1 MKAFQVPRP
10 EIPAAAYL
18 HPRTGDGLVLPLG
31 GMGAGGIG
39 EPSRQGFGP
48 WSLDAGEQVQR
59 HLPACQFSLF
69 EQSFNGLP
77 QAYALS
83 SGAGAGERLSR
94 WQWYPPEHCQTRS
107 LFPRSWHKYD
117 GIFQSEIVCE
127 QFSPFWA
134 GCYQETSYPVGVFNW
149 TFHNPTDEPMTLSL
163 MLTWQNMVGWFTN
176 AAKQN
181 PGRYEAKWQESTGNF
196 NQWITDHF
204 RVGCLFNRVRPYD
217 ELQEGE
223 GQMAIASIINPAL
236 EVYHIGRWN
245 PDGDGGEVWDWFAR
259 NGMLPD
265 PQDETPAEPGE
276 QVASALAIR
285 FTVRPGRGK
294 KIPFILAWDF
304 PVMEFAPGITY
315 FQRHSDFFART
326 GNNAWTVVRTALKH
340 SDVWREK
347 IMAWQRPILERNDLP
362 DWLPGVLCN
371 GLAQLVDG
379 GTIWTA
385 GTETDPIGQFA
396 RLHGA
401 AEGETG
407 YEDLLARL
415 LDSFALVMLFPRLD
429 KAVLEAYGRA
439 IVTNRI
445 VPQNLG
451 SPRQHPWEQT
461 TAPEQPNGLL
471 ASAFMVQV
479 YRGYLLTGATDTEF
493 LWECWGAITQALKL
507 ESSPEPHPLWPV
519 ALTAAMRIGTVLL
532 EASPMNPA
540 LEPADYPEGVKALLT
555 RCETTLEQVQPVTEP
570 SSAQLIA
577 VLYAKVLHLDMYSA
591 GEEQNQNLLDFARH
605 VPQYATPETHLA
617 AAAYLLTQGE
627 TERAWAIAQSNLS
640 VLEKNDDN
648 ASWGYWLLYGLLTD
662 FNAM

>member
-10 EIPAAAYL
+10 EIPAAAHS
-18 HPRTGDGLVLPLG
+18 HPLAGDGLVLPLG
-31 GMGAGGIG
+31 GIGAGGIG

-48 WSLDAGEQVQR
+48 WALDAGEQVQH

-69 EQSFNGLP
+69 EQSLNGRP

-83 SGAGAGERLSR
+83 SGASAGETLSR
-94 WQWYPPEHCQTRS
+94 WQWYPAEHCQTRS
-107 LFPRSWHKYD
+107 LFPRSWHKYA
-117 GIFQSEIVCE
+117 GVFQSEIVCE

-134 GCYQETSYPVGVFNW
+134 GSYQETSYPVGVFNW
-149 TFHNPTDEPMTLSL
+149 TFHNPTDEPITLSL

-181 PGRYEAKWQESTGNF
+181 PGRYEPKWQESTGNY

-245 PDGDGGEVWDWFAR
+245 PESDGDAVWNWFAR

-265 PQDETPAEPGE
+265 QQDETPAEPGE
-276 QVASALAIR
+276 QVASALTIR

-304 PVMEFAPGITY
+304 PVMEFAPGVTY

-347 IMAWQRPILERNDLP
+347 IMAWQQPLLERSDIP
-362 DWLPGVLCN
+362 DWLPSLLCN
-371 GLAQLVDG
+371 SLAQFVDG
-379 GTIWTA
+379 GTLWTA

-396 RLHGA
+396 RLNKH
-401 AEGETG
+401 AEGG
-407 YEDLLARL
+407 SSYEDLPTRL

-429 KAVLEAYGRA
+429 KAVLELYARA
-439 IVTNRI
+439 ISTTGT

-451 SPRQHPWEQT
+451 SPRQHPWEQVSLL
-461 TAPEQPNGLL
+461 EQPGTLL
-471 ASAFMVQV
+471 PSAFVVQV
-479 YRGYLLTGATDTEF
+479 YRDYLLTGATDTAF
-493 LWECWGAITQALKL
+493 LWECWGAIVQALAI
-507 ESSPEPHPLWPV
+507 EPPTEPEPLWPI
-519 ALTAAMRIGTVLL
+519 ALAATIRICGVLL
-532 EASPMNPA
+532 ESPPMNPA

-555 RCETTLEQVQPVTEP
+555 RCETALAQVQPAAEP
-570 SSAQLIA
+570 STAQLIA
-577 VLYAKVLHLDMYSA
+577 ALYGEVLQLDLA
-591 GEEQNQNLLDFARH
+591 EVGDGGALLEFARQ
-605 VPQYATPETHLA
+605 VSAAAEFETCLA
-617 AAAYLLTQGE
+617 AAAYLLVKGE
-627 TERAWAIAQSNLS
+627 TEAAWKVAELGLPALAQQNQGL
-640 VLEKNDDN
+640 
-648 ASWGYWLLYGLLTD
+648 WGYWLLYGLLTG
-662 FNAM
+662 FKVA